1 VASYD
6 AKINVLL
13 SGLRDLVLLED
24 RLEKISSIVNTLNKT
39 PIALNVGGRG
49 KERDLSGQLSKEV
62 NDYVREWVN
71 GGKIIGKSIN
81 AVQEQ
86 QAAFNELL
94 RETAMVQQDPAAKN
108 AVKNLADAWA
118 ETTQAATAYDKKLN
132 DIQRKALGLQPQAVR
147 DFEVARRQTFVENER
162 RRRAIVNAGLQDEL
176 RLQQALLQLEE
187 KSAAAANIELQTR
200 GEIARLAAQGVNAAA
215 FRAAQTGTQL
225 ALPAFQERG
234 LQLLDDS
241 VRLNESS
248 RRIEQ
253 SLNGERRRGVRF
265 LEKQTAEEA
274 RQVQLGILG
283 ARTNQLRGQGRAV
296 GAVPAGGF
304 PVSGPLQSPGFR
316 NTQKKVGKFGE
327 NLALGAGFPLLF
339 GGGPGAV
346 GGSILGSFVGSG
358 FGGQILGGAIG
369 QILDQAVQKTAQLG
383 SALQTLDLS
392 KIEESGVRI
401 NANLQTQINLLRQA
415 GAATSAQQLLQQQVL
430 NTTGALPGTVEG
442 VSNAVNVLSS
452 SWSEFT
458 AAAGV
463 TLGIIGAPFAAA
475 LGAIINAVNLIL
487 KGVNFTFS
495 AIGAAFKITGE
506 WVVDLVGGQ
515 KAVENIRRAFVS
527 LNTEIEAARK
537 QYQPIL
543 AGLNS
548 EVLLTRQILNL
559 EKQRTTGQTTA
570 DKQRNANLTFQQNI
584 ARLNAG
590 IDEEIRVANE
600 KITEATTAQVTEQ
613 VRLLNVKRAQSIEN
627 EKLTLQLERQ
637 RIALDAQ
644 EKAARAREEADRIAE
659 KAQKAFITREK
670 EIRSLTNQIN
680 SAYIDELEVQ
690 NKIVEFSRNKAASV
704 REELNTSFKVEDTR
718 KAILENERQSA
729 LLSTDDA
736 AQQQLINELYE
747 RRLSIL
753 KRQSALDQNVLERRF
768 NTLAVEPTT
777 AERSLEPIREEVNL
791 LNAKILGQEKE
802 YQQRRD
808 IDALIKSGVGVEE
821 ATAEIQVRDQLA
833 ERLKN
838 QLTLQQQ
845 LNDVLNQVGSTAG
858 DVLQQLI
865 FSTDSWT
872 DSLTKALNA
881 LANILFQSALSGL
894 AGTDGKGFFS
904 FLTGTLGKRANGG
917 PVTGGS
923 PYIVG
928 ERGPEL
934 FVPGR
939 SGTIVANDKMGGG
952 STNVIVN
959 VDAKGSS
966 VEGNEQGANQLGRVI
981 SAAVQSE
988 LIKQQRPG
996 GLLAR

>member
-952 STNVIVN
+952 STNVVVN

>member
-1 VASYD
+1 MASYNATINLAVAGASQLD
-6 AKINVLL
+6 RVLARVGELDTLARRLSANPINVFGRGQAGDIARTALKPFQDISRAIENGAEAAANSVAKTNLL
-13 SGLRDLVLLED
+13 
-24 RLEKISSIVNTLNKT
+24 VNTFKT
-39 PIALNVGGRG
+39 LASNVKIA
-49 KERDLSGQLSKEV
+49 SKEYDDFIRV
-62 NDYVREWVN
+62 AGR
-71 GGKIIGKSIN
+71 
-81 AVQEQ
+81 
-86 QAAFNELL
+86 AAAAAETQNKAF
-94 RETAMVQQDPAAKN
+94 ETAI
-108 AVKNLADAWA
+108 DAERRA
-118 ETTQAATAYDKKLN
+118 
-132 DIQRKALGLQPQAVR
+132 ALGLQPQGVR
-147 DFEVARRQTFVENER
+147 DLEVARRKTFVENER
-162 RRRAIVNAGLQDEL
+162 RRRAIVTAGLQDEL
-176 RLQQALLQLEE
+176 GLQQALLQLEE
-187 KSAAAANIELQTR
+187 RSAAAANKELQAR
-200 GEIARLAAQGVNAAA
+200 GEIARLAARGVNAAA

-241 VRLNESS
+241 VRLNESN

-253 SLNGERRRGVRF
+253 ALNGERQRGVRF

-283 ARTNQLRGQGRAV
+283 ARTNRLQGQGRAA

-316 NTQKKVGKFGE
+316 NTQKQVGKFSE

-506 WVVDLVGGQ
+506 WVVELVGGQ

-559 EKQRTTGQTTA
+559 EKQKTTGQTTA

-644 EKAARAREEADRIAE
+644 EKAARAREKADRIAE

-753 KRQSALDQNVLERRF
+753 KRQSVLDQNVLERRF

-939 SGTIVANDKMGGG
+939 SGSIVPNGAMGGDV
-952 STNVIVN
+952 NVVVN

-966 VEGNEQGANQLGRVI
+966 VEGDQSQAKALGNAI

-988 LIKQQRPG
+988 LVKQKRPG
-996 GLLAR
+996 GLLA

>member
-644 EKAARAREEADRIAE
+644 EKAARAREKADRIAE

-952 STNVIVN
+952 STNVVVN